1 MDPLKKDL
9 QRMREEELDRF
20 WEIDALLPKRTVVPH
35 AADTSAVEIEIPAA
49 KEDQSNTYTIP
60 PRRAQEEKTAPKPHY
75 IPPHKPTTPP
85 TPSEEYVPENALLR
99 RVRIYPWNSSYRY
112 YEDFFRDAVR
122 LYPIRGEECPRIS
135 FFSYVPQYSQMSRA
149 QLEWYLWWRD
159 CFRRAVF
166 LETDYSYLLL
176 YAYELINLSRKLDP
190 VLVQGELCKLW
201 ESYRDTYRQLDSYL
215 PEWICDCSLLHRL
228 PPPAWSSP
236 ALQRAAMSHCRFR
249 EFYVNCSREEGYARA
264 LLAFCCNYDYRKS
277 KFCTEEQRPLFDRA
291 ILAVIGAAID
301 ATEKEGQLFF
311 KAGFEDSRMSRDAYS
326 GALCIARIKR
336 RIEIEYCSFSRS
348 HELRYFLTDLV
359 KYTEN
364 AIRAALGIRSRLTVY
379 ALPMQIRALADS
391 ILEGIL
397 PRKQCREEREAYEAL
412 YDLPK
417 HSLSFEAA
425 AEIEK
430 SSWETTDL
438 LLEAFEEEATEVSEE
453 AFTESVQ
460 HATSLE
466 KPMPIEVQALPQ
478 EPANPPISLQ
488 ASDAWAAYR
497 PYLRA
502 VAAKDGEAQRREA
515 ALQGKPCDVLADE
528 INALA
533 VDCFGDLLLEEADWG
548 YVVIED
554 YTDWLETLLGEQ
566 T

>member
-1 MDPLKKDL
+1 MDSSRKDL

-35 AADTSAVEIEIPAA
+35 ARDTSAVEIEIPAS
-49 KEDQSNTYTIP
+49 KEEQGSTYPIP
-60 PRRAQEEKTAPKPHY
+60 PRRAQEEKDPPKRHY
-75 IPPHKPTTPP
+75 IPPHKPTVPP

-99 RVRIYPWNSSYRY
+99 RVRIYPWNSTYRY

-159 CFRRAVF
+159 CFRRGVL

-176 YAYELINLSRKLDP
+176 HAYELINLSRKLDP

-228 PPPAWSSP
+228 PPPVWSSS
-236 ALQRAAMSHCRFR
+236 ALQKAAMGHCRFR
-249 EFYVNCSREEGYARA
+249 EFYVNASREEGYARA

-326 GALCIARIKR
+326 GALCVARVKR

-379 ALPMQIRALADS
+379 SLPMQIRSLADS

-430 SSWETTDL
+430 NSWETTDL
-438 LLEAFEEEATEVSEE
+438 LLEAFGEDENQESEE
-453 AFTESVQ
+453 LRTESTPDS
-460 HATSLE
+460 ASSREPTPIAEPILS
-466 KPMPIEVQALPQ
+466 PMPENA
-478 EPANPPISLQ
+478 PAPSD

-502 VAAKDGEAQRREA
+502 VAARDGEAQRREA
-515 ALQGKPCDVLADE
+515 ALQGRPCDVLADE

-533 VDCFGDLLLEEADWG
+533 VDHFGDLLLEEADGG
-548 YVVIED
+548 YAVIED
-554 YTDWLETLLGEQ
+554 YTDWLETLLREQ